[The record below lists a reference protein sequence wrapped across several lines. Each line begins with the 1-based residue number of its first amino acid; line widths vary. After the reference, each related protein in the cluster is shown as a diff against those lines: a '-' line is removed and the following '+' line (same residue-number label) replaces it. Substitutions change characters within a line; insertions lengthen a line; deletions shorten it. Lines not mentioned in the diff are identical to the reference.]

1 MNSFFIRILA
11 LAVLGIMMTP
21 AALADDASA
30 ALYKSKCAMCHA
42 ADGSGSVPMGQ
53 KTGAHDFRSAE
64 IQKMTDAQLTE
75 ITAKGKNKMPAYEKK
90 MTADEIKGLVAYI
103 RELMKKK

>member
-1 MNSFFIRILA
+1 MRKTAILLA
-11 LAVLGIMMTP
+11 LAVLVLMVAP
-21 AALADDASA
+21 AAVADDASA

-42 ADGSGSVPMGQ
+42 ADGSGDTPMGK
-53 KTGAHDFRSAE
+53 KTAAHDFRSPE
-64 IQKMTDAQLTE
+64 IQKMTDAELIE
-75 ITAKGKNKMPAYEKK
+75 LTAKGKNKMPAYEKK

>member
-11 LAVLGIMMTP
+11 LAFLGIMMTP
-21 AALADDASA
+21 VAFADDASA

-42 ADGSGSVPMGQ
+42 ADGSGSAMGK

-64 IQKMTDAQLTE
+64 IQKMTDAQLIE
-75 ITAKGKNKMPAYEKK
+75 LAAKGKNKMPAYDKK
-90 MTADEIKGLVAYI
+90 LTADQIKGLVAHI